1 LRILSFKFFSFLFPL
16 SFYGFRF
23 RHYTFSGGICDFGD
37 NDFSVHSAFYEVED
51 IEVDISVV
59 EVDVVGGFNFSGAV
73 HVVVSDAVFESVDG
87 VVIILLLVTV
97 NVEFI
102 IIHNEIVILDNGGI
116 PIEHISTSVF

>member
-1 LRILSFKFFSFLFPL
+1 M
-16 SFYGFRF
+16 
-23 RHYTFSGGICDFGD
+23 
-37 NDFSVHSAFYEVED
+37 ED

-59 EVDVVGGFNFSGAV
+59 EVDVVGGFDFCRTI

-116 PIEHISTSVF
+116 PIKHISTSVF